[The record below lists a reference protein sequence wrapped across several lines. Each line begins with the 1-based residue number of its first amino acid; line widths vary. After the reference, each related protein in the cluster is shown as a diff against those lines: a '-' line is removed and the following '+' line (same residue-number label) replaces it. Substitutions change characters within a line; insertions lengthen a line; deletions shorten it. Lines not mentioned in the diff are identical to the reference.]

1 MRPRLTDEQRKV
13 WVDRICVAV
22 IVLCCV
28 GIAAI
33 AWLGG
38 A

>member
-1 MRPRLTDEQRKV
+1 MRLTPGQREKL
-13 WVDRICVAV
+13 VDRICVAV

>member
-1 MRPRLTDEQRKV
+1 MRLTREQREKL
-13 WVDRICVAV
+13 VDRICVAV
-22 IVLCCV
+22 IVLSCV

-33 AWLGG
+33 SWLGG